1 MLIKKKFLKIVLN
14 HLKRIVVEISNSI
27 TMAWQPS
34 HIAVVIKYFKRL
46 QY

>member
-1 MLIKKKFLKIVLN
+1 MLIKKKFFKIVLN

-27 TMAWQPS
+27 TMAWQSS
-34 HIAVVIKYFKRL
+34 HIGVVIKYFKRL